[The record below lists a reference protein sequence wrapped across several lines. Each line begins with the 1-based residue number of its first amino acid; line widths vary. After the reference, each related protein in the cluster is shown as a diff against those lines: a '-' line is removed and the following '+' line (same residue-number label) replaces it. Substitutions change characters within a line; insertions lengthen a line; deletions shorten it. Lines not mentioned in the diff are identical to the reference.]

1 VSIIIQNIDKNLR
14 ATGEHDYVLRINQ
27 KRIAYFKHNREDGLA
42 VCLEKAAAAAR
53 DPHRAEVQDDNEFLM
68 ATFHAL
74 GAVDRRGTLT
84 KKPNIDDLE

>member
-27 KRIAYFKHNREDGLA
+27 RRIALFKHNREDGLA

-53 DPHRAEVQDDNEFLM
+53 DPYRAEVQDDNALLM
-68 ATFHAL
+68 ATFDAL
-74 GAVDRRGTLT
+74 SSQR
-84 KKPNIDDLE
+84 